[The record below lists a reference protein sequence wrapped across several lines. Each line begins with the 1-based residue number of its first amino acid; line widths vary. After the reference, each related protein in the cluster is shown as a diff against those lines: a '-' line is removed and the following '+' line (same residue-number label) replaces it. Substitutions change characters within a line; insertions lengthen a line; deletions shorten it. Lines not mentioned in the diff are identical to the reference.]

1 MIAGGRKIERMD
13 WPPVRYATAS
23 DGFSIAYAEAGEGVP
38 FVLMP
43 APVSNLR
50 LDWTS
55 ASQAPFLHALA
66 SRYRLIRYDGRG
78 LGLSQRGLAED
89 LSLNDLMLDL
99 EAVVERLS
107 LKRFVLMGRVMTSH
121 VAVRYAVE
129 NPERVDALILWNTP
143 LEDLGRVS
151 LSHEQVMRSH
161 WDFFALTMSRMAYP
175 ADDSSWATDAIL
187 QSVERHDFL
196 ALTYAAVSAPPL
208 VEVLEQLHVPTLV
221 LGLQVARSSQKGDSG
236 GRLAAAIRDS
246 QFVTFK
252 PGRDAFACG
261 GEALVQPIE
270 TFVRQLGLSA
280 KQAVSSLTPSSSL
293 STREIEVLRLV
304 TAGKTN
310 QQVAVELVISPS
322 TAAKHVSSIL
332 AKTGASNRA
341 EAASFAHRA
350 GLV

>member
-1 MIAGGRKIERMD
+1 MIADRGKIAGMD
-13 WPPVRYATAS
+13 WPEVRYATSS

-43 APVSNLR
+43 APVGNLR
-50 LDWTS
+50 LDWRS

-89 LSLNDLMLDL
+89 LSLNDLTLDL
-99 EAVVERLS
+99 EAVVKRLS
-107 LKRFVLMGRVMTSH
+107 LKRFVLMGRIMTSH

-151 LSHEQVMRSH
+151 LSHEEVMRSH
-161 WDFFALTMSRMAYP
+161 WDFFAMTMSRMTYP
-175 ADDSSWATDAIL
+175 ADDSSWAADAIL

-196 ALTYAAVSAPPL
+196 ALTYAAVGAPPL
-208 VEVLEQLHVPTLV
+208 ADVLEQLHVPTLV
-221 LGLQVARSSQKGDSG
+221 LGLQVPRSSQERDSG

-246 QFVTFK
+246 RFVSFN
-252 PGRDAFACG
+252 PGREAFACG

-270 TFVRQLGLSA
+270 TFVSQLGLSA
-280 KQAVSSLTPSSSL
+280 KRAVPYLAQLAL
-293 STREIEVLRLV
+293 SAREIEVLRLV
-304 TAGKTN
+304 AAGKTN
-310 QQVAVELVISPS
+310 QQVAVELVISAS